1 MVEIAPRYDARILD
15 AVYALDDRGEP
26 MAEIARRV
34 GRVAAELGLPKPSYV
49 HLRRY
54 IRAKREAEDEAR
66 ERAAAIRAILSDAH
80 LDIMRSRVANAYEIA
95 DRIRALDENRT
106 RGSEPRTR

>member
-1 MVEIAPRYDARILD
+1 MVEIAPRYNPQILD
-15 AVYALDDRGEP
+15 AVYALDDRSEP

-54 IRAKREAEDEAR
+54 IRVKREAEDEAR
-66 ERAAAIRAILSDAH
+66 ERAAAIRAIFTDAYFDAMH
-80 LDIMRSRVANAYEIA
+80 SKVVNAYEIA
-95 DRIRALDENRT
+95 DRIRALDD
-106 RGSEPRTR
+106 